1 MTNNETKLLSI
12 IDVNRDSDNVRQEPR
27 VKLKDAL
34 PQIAASCAIN
44 FIVIQAGINMTF
56 SSILIP
62 QLVEDKDEFIKLN
75 LDSSTNLASIV
86 TVSTALGALVCGS
99 LMDRFGRIQLAKMVN
114 INYSLLLI
122 LYLSLLSNEAFNL
135 SNFTIST
142 STQFICEL

>member
-12 IDVNRDSDNVRQEPR
+12 IDVNRDGDDVRQEPR
-27 VKLKDAL
+27 IKLKDAL
-34 PQIAASCAIN
+34 PQIFASCAIN

-99 LMDRFGRIQLAKMVN
+99 LMDRFGRIQLARMVN
-114 INYSLLLI
+114 INYS
-122 LYLSLLSNEAFNL
+122 YSHSSF
-135 SNFTIST
+135 
-142 STQFICEL
+142 